1 MSWIRS
7 QENPQGCLEDE
18 SRGSRAIVT
27 IAPGPR
33 HSGHVSAQPDAIC
46 VSMHVAHCAC
56 LQGVAGDMESS
67 RKAGRSEGQSPGAGG
82 RCLQGRGLAGQAAAV
97 RRMVCMGIGRCEKH
111 RTAASPP
118 SRLLAPDDLPRPI
131 YAL

>member
-82 RCLQGRGLAGQAAAV
+82 RCLQ
-97 RRMVCMGIGRCEKH
+97 RREHLPETVSIPDRRCLHGK
-111 RTAASPP
+111 SPTFA
-118 SRLLAPDDLPRPI
+118 RYR
-131 YAL
+131 